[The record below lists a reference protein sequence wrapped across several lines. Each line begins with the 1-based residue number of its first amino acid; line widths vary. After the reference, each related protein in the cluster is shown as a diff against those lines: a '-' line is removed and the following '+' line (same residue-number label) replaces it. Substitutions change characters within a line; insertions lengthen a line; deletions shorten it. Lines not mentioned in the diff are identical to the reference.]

1 MDPDASLDSEFI
13 GWSHPLHIQL
23 AEDQTTNANEAAVCQ
38 PVYQLPHR
46 STAGTK
52 LEMLTDGAGMNGRT
66 NKVADTCYAFWSTA
80 PLHIM
85 RQPDIYNQDAI
96 RRYLL
101 LKTQHPVLGGF
112 GKFPGDL
119 PDLYHSYLG
128 LAALSLA
135 GSDDIKELDGGLCM
149 SKEARDRLPALWKS
163 WQSNDQES
171 TDCGSN
177 DFANISADTRD

>member
-1 MDPDASLDSEFI
+1 MFEL
-13 GWSHPLHIQL
+13 L
-23 AEDQTTNANEAAVCQ
+23 V
-38 PVYQLPHR
+38 
-46 STAGTK
+46 
-52 LEMLTDGAGMNGRT
+52 DGAGMNGRT
-66 NKVADTCYAFWSTA
+66 NKVADTCYAFWTTA

-85 RQPDIYNQDAI
+85 RQPNIYNHDAI

-101 LKTQHPVLGGF
+101 AKTQHPVLGGF

-163 WQSNDQES
+163 WQSNDRDIM
-171 TDCGSN
+171 DCGSN
-177 DFANISADTRD
+177 DLIDANSDARC